1 MELGVT
7 FQKQVVELKGDKDYA
22 VWVSLWINDLKW
34 LSLKFYQLTLS
45 GSEHVLRKRER
56 MSSA

>member
-34 LSLKFYQLTLS
+34 LSLKFYQLALL
-45 GSEHVLRKRER
+45 GSEQVLSKKRKDE
-56 MSSA
+56 

>member
-34 LSLKFYQLTLS
+34 LSLKFYQLALL
-45 GSEHVLRKRER
+45 GSEHVLSKKRKDE
-56 MSSA
+56 